1 MLNITY
7 LLVGDYLLPDIVL
20 CEPPDAEPLAK
31 YGMMRK
37 NFLKQHRPI
46 SYNRLLLSE
55 RLYLHCREVQQLAES
70 RLEIIMDQIIKHD
83 PPPNKA
89 DDGLA
94 WAARMGMLKHVAE
107 ESVLAELV
115 YGNAGT

>member
-7 LLVGDYLLPDIVL
+7 SQIGDYLLPDIML
-20 CEPPDAEPLAK
+20 SEPPDAEPLTK
-31 YGMMRK
+31 YGRMWK
-37 NFLKQHRPI
+37 DFLKQHRPI

-55 RLYLHCREVQQLAES
+55 KLYPHCREVQQMAES
-70 RLEIIMDQIIKHD
+70 RLEIIMEQLIMRN

-94 WAARMGMLKHVAE
+94 WAAHMGMLKHVAE
-107 ESVLAELV
+107 ESVLTELV
-115 YGNAGT
+115 YGNGGT